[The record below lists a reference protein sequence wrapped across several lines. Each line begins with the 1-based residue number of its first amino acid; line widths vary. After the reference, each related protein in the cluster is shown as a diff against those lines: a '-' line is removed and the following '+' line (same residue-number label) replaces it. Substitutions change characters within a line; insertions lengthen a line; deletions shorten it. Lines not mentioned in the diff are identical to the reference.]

1 MDRTCFVFGLL
12 RLLSGMAL
20 MFHAA
25 DSVEGHG
32 GIKTEFCPDVA
43 GICPGVSGILSHSD
57 RGLSAS
63 ALPWGRLFRRGAQC
77 SGEKQVK
84 SEGSGGAD
92 VTVVREM
99 QCSED
104 APRARARWEPGYDLE
119 GVDQGQSV
127 QAVVE
132 DFQWGRM
139 LDGRWSFFLPRTSRK
154 ARKVLRKGDPL
165 YSVILPT
172 AGVLSL
178 RTGNLFNNSTFSLS
192 VSCSLRSA
200 RIAFGPT
207 PSLFIFVKRVGG
219 LVLVWGVVLRPPVAC
234 GKPGLHPGP
243 PRVRNTEVDQRV
255 SGRNCFCQV
264 LGLTLMSVLS
274 L

>member
-1 MDRTCFVFGLL
+1 MDRACFVFGLL

-20 MFHAA
+20 LSCHAA

-32 GIKTEFCPDVA
+32 GVKTEFCPNVA

-92 VTVVREM
+92 VTVVLEM

-104 APRARARWEPGYDLE
+104 ASRARARRELTYDSV

-127 QAVVE
+127 QAVVK

-139 LDGRWSFFLPRTSRK
+139 LDRRWSFFLPRTSRK
-154 ARKVLRKGDPL
+154 ARKVLSKGDQL

-178 RTGNLFNNSTFSLS
+178 RTGNLFNDSTFSLS

-200 RIAFGPT
+200 RIVFGPT

-219 LVLVWGVVLRPPVAC
+219 LVLVWGVVLRALVAC
-234 GKPGLHPGP
+234 GNPGLHPGL
-243 PRVRNTEVDQRV
+243 PRECHIEINQRSWGGTV
-255 SGRNCFCQV
+255 FARSWI
-264 LGLTLMSVLS
+264 
-274 L
+274 